1 MRLQFKIL
9 FIVIF
14 NGVLIFSALSP
25 VTLQV
30 GSQSLKEGAS
40 TGFPSEEVIREV
52 YNYPNPFDIRKDGE
66 EGKTTIR
73 YTLNEN
79 AEVIVTLLDLLGYEV
94 NSWTFPAGI
103 EGGKKGVNSIKWDG
117 INFTGLKVGKGGY
130 ICRIE
135 VRSSQGTEV
144 KIRKIGIIQ

>member
-9 FIVIF
+9 FSAIIKVVI
-14 NGVLIFSALSP
+14 IFIALAAFAS
-25 VTLQV
+25 QI
-30 GSQSLKEGAS
+30 GRQSLSEGAS
-40 TGFPSEEVIREV
+40 TGFPSEEVISEV
-52 YNYPNPFDIRKDGE
+52 YNYPNPVDIRKDGE

-79 AEVIVTLLDLLGYEV
+79 AEVIVTLLDLLGYKV

-103 EGGKKGVNSIKWDG
+103 EGGKKGANSIKWDG
-117 INFTGLKVGKGGY
+117 TNFTGLKVGKGGY
-130 ICRIE
+130 ICKIE
-135 VRSSQGTEV
+135 VKSSHGTGV